1 MLGAVSACE
10 ECGFDYGALAS
21 DQVAA
26 SFRAV
31 GARYRSELASVS
43 EATAR
48 RRPAASVWSALE
60 YICHVRDVLLVQRDR
75 ALVALVEERPS
86 FPRMHREERV
96 RLARYDAQRM
106 DDVVDQLAMAA
117 TLAALVFDGLAEDQW
132 QRPLVYNWPAPADHD
147 VAWLASRTL
156 HECKH
161 HLGDVRS
168 VLARPS
174 IL

>member
-1 MLGAVSACE
+1 MSACE
-10 ECGFDYGALAS
+10 ECGFDYGALAT

-26 SFRAV
+26 ALGAV

-48 RRPAASVWSALE
+48 RRPAPSVWSALE
-60 YICHVRDVLLVQRDR
+60 YTCHVRDVLLVQRDR

-96 RLARYDAQRM
+96 RLARYDAQPM
-106 DDVVDQLAMAA
+106 GDVVDQLCVAA
-117 TLAALVFDGLAEDQW
+117 TLAAWVFEGLSADQW
-132 QRPLVYNWPAPADHD
+132 GRGLVYNWPAPADHD
-147 VAWLASRTL
+147 VAWLARHTL
-156 HECKH
+156 HECEH

-168 VLARPS
+168 VLAQLSTR
-174 IL
+174 